1 VKALDTNV
9 LVRFL
14 LADDKAQAS
23 RVKRLF
29 EAAERSGERFKI
41 TTPVLLELIWVLSA
55 VYELTRDEVIL
66 AIELL
71 AQMPILEFESY
82 DDVQRLV
89 RLGRSTRAD
98 LSDLLI
104 GIVAQSGGCDVT
116 LTFEKGLK
124 QTELFEQ
131 L

>member
-14 LADDKAQAS
+14 LADDKGQAL
-23 RVKRLF
+23 RVKRMF
-29 EAAERSGERFKI
+29 EAAEHSGERFKI
-41 TTPVLLELIWVLSA
+41 TTPVLLEMIWVLSA
-55 VYELTRDEVIL
+55 VYELTRDEVL
-66 AIELL
+66 HALELL

-82 DDVQRLV
+82 DDVQRLI

-104 GIVAQSGGCDVT
+104 GVVAQSGGCDVT
-116 LTFEKGLK
+116 LTFEKGLQ